1 MKTAAFKEASLQNN
15 NGTIVLYY
23 YSKKKVRFNI
33 GVTISQ
39 KKTRSEKFEEWD
51 ENKQTINAKADNY
64 HEKIQRINKWLTI
77 ANTYL
82 RDKYNEGYIV
92 SGDEL
97 EAYLKNYSEDQQEKL
112 FAELIPMYEQFH
124 KRKKE
129 EFTAAK
135 KIESLRDYSSLLN
148 AFRDYEVDINHKIL
162 IKDVDEEW
170 LRKFKLWLSV
180 KRPLQYE
187 KDGVMYNYNTRGQLV
202 AKTLHKR
209 FSSFLT
215 FWKFLVKKK
224 IVTNVTVIEEFIKTI
239 RPQKKQK
246 VTLTVDEVYMLYNK
260 NFDEDSYNIVKDLF
274 VFTCLTGLRYS
285 DLKVFDASFI
295 KKHHSGNG
303 LFYQRKAVK
312 TIDSS
317 GITFRIPLCKTAIDI
332 LGKYNNNLKPHVRS
346 NAELNDKLHKL
357 LKLSKLFND
366 LTEEKDKETGE
377 YLTRYDA
384 ISWHQGR
391 DSFITNLVYHTPV
404 NELMIYTGHSKIST
418 LQGYID
424 FSRTIHMDFVE
435 QAFNINPKP
444 QV

>member
-1 MKTAAFKEASLQNN
+1 MKKEAFKEASLQNN

-23 YSKKKVRFNI
+23 YNKRKVRFNI

-39 KKTRSEKFEEWD
+39 NKTRSGKFDEWD
-51 ENKQTINAKADNY
+51 DNKQTINAKADNY
-64 HEKIQRINKWLTI
+64 HEKIQRINKWLEI

-82 RDKYNEGYIV
+82 REKYNEGYIV
-92 SGDEL
+92 SGEEL
-97 EAYLKNYSEDQQEKL
+97 DAYLKQYSDDQQEKL

-129 EFTAAK
+129 EFTASK
-135 KIESLRDYSSLLN
+135 KIQSLKDYTSLLN
-148 AFRDYEVDINHKIL
+148 AFYDYEVHSNTKIL
-162 IKDVDEEW
+162 IKHIDEEW

-187 KDGVMYNYNTRGQLV
+187 KDGIMYDYKTKGQLV

-209 FSSFLT
+209 FGCFST
-215 FWKFLVKKK
+215 FWKFLINKKL
-224 IVTNVTVIEEFIKTI
+224 VTRLTVVEDFMRTI

-246 VTLTVDEVYMLYNK
+246 VTLTIDEVYQLFNK
-260 NFDEDSYNIVKDLF
+260 NFDIENYNIVKDMF
-274 VFTCLTGLRYS
+274 VFTCLTGLRYG
-285 DLKVFDASFI
+285 DLKVFDSSFI
-295 KKHHSGNG
+295 KEHHSGKG
-303 LFYQRKAVK
+303 MFYQRRAVK

-317 GITFRIPLCKTAIDI
+317 GVTFRIPLCNTAIDI
-332 LGKYNNNLKPHVRS
+332 LNKYENNIKRHVTS
-346 NAELNDKLHKL
+346 NTDLNSKLHKL
-357 LKLSKLFND
+357 LKLSGLFNA

-377 YLTRYDA
+377 YLARYDA

-424 FSRTIHMDFVE
+424 FSRTIHMDFVNV
-435 QAFNINPKP
+435 AFNIDPKQ